1 MTPDE
6 FEAIKTE
13 QRAAAIEAA
22 ANTLR
27 SCVPLIAAHATS
39 KPLFSG
45 MLKPDRSRRLLCR
58 VLWPGVV
65 QVIDPGTGKL
75 MAESRP
81 GNPREL
87 APGFA
92 PGRPV
97 D

>member
-1 MTPDE
+1 MTAAQ

-13 QRAAAIEAA
+13 QRAAATEAA

-27 SCVPLIAAHATS
+27 NCAPLIAARATS

-65 QVIDPGTGKL
+65 QVIDPDTGIL
-75 MAESRP
+75 MAESCP

-87 APGFA
+87 APGFV
-92 PGRPV
+92 PGRPI

>member
-1 MTPDE
+1 MTPDQLG
-6 FEAIKTE
+6 AMKAD

-22 ANTLR
+22 TNTLR
-27 SCVPLIAAHATS
+27 NCAPLIAAHATG

-58 VLWPGVV
+58 VVWPGVV
-65 QVIDPGTGKL
+65 QVIDPDTGKL

-87 APGFA
+87 APGFV
-92 PGRPV
+92 PGRPI